1 MSPSQVTGHGDTQ
14 DFLEWSPPNQQ
25 EATERVNR
33 FRCPLITDCHP
44 QSLLGAGLPPSRAHL
59 MIARLCSPTS
69 SLPIQTGNF
78 PAPGSSASVH
88 DVVATPSQPPV
99 DRDTVHQRIS
109 SGRVLVEVPEIL
121 RDPSGSQPLVLLR
134 NPLQQLFST
143 GGKFAP
149 KKTFGNVRKIFYR
162 FQIVLLATGG
172 QKPGM
177 PLNTLQQPGRPPRQ
191 RLTQPKYRRCHC

>member
-44 QSLLGAGLPPSRAHL
+44 QSLLGAGLPLSRAHL

-99 DRDTVHQRIS
+99 DRDTVHERIS
-109 SGRVLVEVPEIL
+109 SGRVLVEVPEIPEIHPEVNL
-121 RDPSGSQPLVLLR
+121 SSYSGTLYSSYF
-134 NPLQQLFST
+134 QL
-143 GGKFAP
+143 GA
-149 KKTFGNVRKIFYR
+149 N
-162 FQIVLLATGG
+162 L
-172 QKPGM
+172 
-177 PLNTLQQPGRPPRQ
+177 PPRRHLAMLEKFFIVS
-191 RLTQPKYRRCHC
+191 RLCY